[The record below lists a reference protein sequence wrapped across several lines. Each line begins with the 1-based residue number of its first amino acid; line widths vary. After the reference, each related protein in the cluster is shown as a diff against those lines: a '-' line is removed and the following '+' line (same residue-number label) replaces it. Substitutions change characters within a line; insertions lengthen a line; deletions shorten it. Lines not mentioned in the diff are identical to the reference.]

1 MTITYNYLEAKN
13 RFDDY
18 FARIA
23 ENEISAPVADEKG
36 NLTYPDPAS
45 PLQINSK
52 IINDNIGRYNI
63 SFNIVTPVINQT
75 TEKSENGAIKHWRFK
90 YAGNP

>member
-23 ENEISAPVADEKG
+23 ENEISAPVADNEG
-36 NLTYPDPAS
+36 NLTYPDPTN
-45 PLQINSK
+45 PLQINGNN
-52 IINDNIGRYNI
+52 IQDNIGRYNI
-63 SFNIVTPVINQT
+63 SFDIVTPVINQT
-75 TEKSENGAIKHWRFK
+75 TEIS
-90 YAGNP
+90 